1 MAKTNEHVLCE
12 QFAKEHLS
20 EINRKFDQCATELM
34 IQFQACPTTL
44 LPLKTTLDENLKEFV
59 QLQQKYIEN
68 KMKFQ
73 LARYQ
78 DMIQEKELFETF
90 STHTLTNDQVKSLNY
105 NKIFLLL
112 VCFTLLLI
120 LIEKCHR
127 STYDFTKCT
136 ITIL

>member
-1 MAKTNEHVLCE
+1 MAKTNDHTLCE

-20 EINRKFDQCATELM
+20 EIKRKIDQCTTELI

-44 LPLKTTLDENLKEFV
+44 LPLKTTLDQDLKEFV

-68 KMKFQ
+68 KMNFQ
-73 LARYQ
+73 LTRYQ
-78 DMIQEKELFETF
+78 DKIQEKELFQTL
-90 STHTLTNDQVKSLNY
+90 STYSLTNDQVKSLN
-105 NKIFLLL
+105 FLFFYLFY
-112 VCFTLLLI
+112 FTSLLI

-127 STYDFTKCT
+127 PTHVFKKCT